1 MFYNPFRTT
10 DLKLSYRLYGEIGEN
25 MHSKLDE
32 WYKELVNNGKVIE
45 IYENKKIIIC
55 DETEYIIEKCDGV
68 VISIT
73 KRYI

>member
-1 MFYNPFRTT
+1 
-10 DLKLSYRLYGEIGEN
+10 

-45 IYENKKIIIC
+45 TYENNQIVIC
-55 DETEYIIEKCDGV
+55 DETEYIIEKFDGV
-68 VISIT
+68 VISII